1 MKSAKNLTV
10 DRNGFTKP
18 RCSEQQHG
26 CAETREIIR
35 FRAKSHG
42 TEKSIGVTCGQD
54 IITAILSGFES
65 KAFLT
70 MQRSGCAEWCT
81 GFAFLLSNYEG
92 NLNMSVRNEIKAQI
106 IRAGFTMQEVV
117 DLLHDEYGWSDSV
130 SNLSAKLQRESI
142 RYKEVV
148 ELADALGYELIWQK
162 RREK

>member
-1 MKSAKNLTV
+1 MIFLRLCCVRMYAAFCHERRYMGRMLTGRAYIWGRESRQVKSAKNLTV

-65 KAFLT
+65 KAFFT
-70 MQRSGCAEWCT
+70 MQRSGCAEWRT
-81 GFAFLLSNYEG
+81 GFAFSLSEFWRGFEYECT
-92 NLNMSVRNEIKAQI
+92 Q
-106 IRAGFTMQEVV
+106 
-117 DLLHDEYGWSDSV
+117 
-130 SNLSAKLQRESI
+130 
-142 RYKEVV
+142 
-148 ELADALGYELIWQK
+148 
-162 RREK
+162 

>member
-1 MKSAKNLTV
+1 MKSVNYLP
-10 DRNGFTKP
+10 DGRNGFTES
-18 RCSEQQHG
+18 RFSEQQSEYVE
-26 CAETREIIR
+26 AWRITR
-35 FRAKSHG
+35 FRVKSHR